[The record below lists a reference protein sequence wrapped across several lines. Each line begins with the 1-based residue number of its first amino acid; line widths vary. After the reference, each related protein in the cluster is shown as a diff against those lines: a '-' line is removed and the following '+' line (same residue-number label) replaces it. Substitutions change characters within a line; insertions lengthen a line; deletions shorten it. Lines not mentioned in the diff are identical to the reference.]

1 MPVLN
6 VSQILHYSSNMLLQ
20 FMEGGEMLYC
30 YCIGPDGY
38 LKTQNGN
45 MLSLT
50 FSFSFFRENLVFQ
63 VCLDTQED

>member
-20 FMEGGEMLYC
+20 CMEGGEMLYY

-38 LKTQNGN
+38 LKTQNDN
-45 MLSLT
+45 VLSL
-50 FSFSFFRENLVFQ
+50 FFSFFRENLVFQ
-63 VCLDTQED
+63 VCLATQED